1 MAPAIGLALSFLSGT
16 DKDSMAHE
24 SWDHRSGNASAEA
37 LVAEGRGTATAKGRA
52 EIARVGAPVA
62 TARDAI
68 RAGDWTKW
76 IY

>member
-1 MAPAIGLALSFLSGT
+1 MAPAIGLALSFQNGT
-16 DKDSMAHE
+16 DKDSMAQE
-24 SWDHRSGNASAEA
+24 SWDHRSGSASAEGV
-37 LVAEGRGTATAKGRA
+37 VAEGRGATAAKGRA
-52 EIARVGAPVA
+52 AIARVGAPVA